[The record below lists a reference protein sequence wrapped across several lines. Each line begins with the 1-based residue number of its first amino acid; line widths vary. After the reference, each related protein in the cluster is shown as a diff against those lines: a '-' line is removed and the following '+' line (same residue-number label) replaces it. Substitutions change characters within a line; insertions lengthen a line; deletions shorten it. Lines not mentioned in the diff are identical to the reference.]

1 MQLASSIPWD
11 DIVGV
16 YRTPLNDFS
25 TGASNIN
32 PRVAIGAL
40 MVKHLMN
47 VIDRDTIT
55 AIQENIYIQY
65 FLGFDS
71 IVYEEPFNALLFV
84 EIRNRMGIEHVERI
98 NNLIYQHSL
107 KHSIYHKASSKENK
121 GSDTNVDSKNWADP
135 QSQVK

>member
-16 YRTPLNDFS
+16 YRAPLNDFS

-40 MVKHLMN
+40 MVKHLLN

-71 IVYEEPFNALLFV
+71 IVYEEPFNASLFV

-107 KHSIYHKASSKENK
+107 KHSIYHKESSKENK
-121 GSDTNVDSKNWADP
+121 GSDTNVDSKNWADH